1 MVARMPHR
9 KYAFFRDDQIVLF
22 VNHTRAFLSPD
33 PDDPEKKRIREL
45 ENLFDR
51 MERERFL
58 GEAKID
64 RPATQIFTFP
74 RPTAAE
80 LNLQAKIIGNLQDR
94 LNKKNKPY
102 NPADFEP
109 QAFADDQDTDKQGFS
124 IIVGNIDN
132 GKTWEPG
139 QLIKVIRNLRKGID
153 RLSSDP
159 NDELKLRVLSVSPNW
174 LMGNSSQGGTTGG
187 PGGIP
192 KAYKGKDEAV
202 GTRADFNI
210 VDTLKAKGLYGTGEN
225 VDVVVLDTLP
235 SGHDLMFA
243 YKEWK
248 DKNHLIKTLLGPNGK
263 LHPHEATWDQLKGMD
278 LTSFNRHDYR
288 MSDHGLFVAGMI
300 HSIVPEATIHVFEV
314 LNEFGVGDLLTLAQ
328 AFHRIY
334 DEIYRNAPPGRK
346 LVINCS
352 LVLELP
358 LVEEHCYADTRKTPE
373 TDKEP
378 ADDPLEEEFE
388 QQVLQLVKEAQQ
400 PAFEIQDLCNKL
412 YCVGRQVVAA
422 AGNDWENG
430 KARHKR
436 NNNQPLAG
444 ATDQSTDEPRGDAPP
459 ARYPAGF
466 DSVIGVGALPRN
478 PRANQQQKYRASTF
492 SNIGDK
498 PAGDAIMT
506 LGGEEGEARGVLG
519 LYLSDEFP
527 RRADPDNDKHK
538 MTTFTRRNNK
548 DDKKTEINHWAWW
561 AGTSFAAPIVTA
573 VIASMLSVQP
583 QPDKPLDIPLPQNTQ
598 DAIEALRHYK
608 IIEDKMTDADE
619 DVMDV
624 RQGVVAPVPNPNP

>member
-1 MVARMPHR
+1 MVERMPNR
-9 KYAFFRDDQIVLF
+9 RYAYFRDDQIVLF

-33 PDDPEKKRIREL
+33 PDDPEKKRIPEL

-51 MERERFL
+51 MEREQFL

-64 RPATQIFTFP
+64 RPSTQIFTFP

-80 LNLQAKIIGNLQDR
+80 LDLQAKIISSLQER

-102 NPADFEP
+102 KPADFEP
-109 QAFADDQDTDKQGFS
+109 QAFADDQDADKQGFS

-132 GKTWEPG
+132 GKLWEPG
-139 QLIKVIRNLRKGID
+139 QLIEVIRNLRKGID

-159 NDELKLRVLSVSPNW
+159 NDPLKLRVLSVSPNW
-174 LMGNSSQGGTTGG
+174 LMGNSSQGGTIGG

-192 KAYKGKDEAV
+192 KTYKGKDEDV

-210 VDTLKAKGLYGTGEN
+210 VDTLKAKGVYGNGEN

-248 DKNHLIKTLLGPNGK
+248 DQNHLIKTLLGPDGK
-263 LHPHEATWDQLKGMD
+263 LHPYHAAWAQLQHMD
-278 LTSFNRHDYR
+278 LTSFNSHDYP
-288 MSDHGLFVAGMI
+288 MSDHGLFVAGII

-328 AFHRIY
+328 AFHRVY
-334 DEIYRNAPPGRK
+334 NEIYLQAPPGRR

-352 LVLELP
+352 LVLQLP
-358 LVEEHCYADTRKTPE
+358 LVDEHCYADTRKTPE
-373 TDKEP
+373 NDQERPDTAEDE
-378 ADDPLEEEFE
+378 AFE
-388 QQVLQLVKEAQQ
+388 QQVLQLIKEAQQ

-412 YCVGRQVVAA
+412 FCLGRQVVAA
-422 AGNDWENG
+422 AGNDWGNG
-430 KARHKR
+430 RARHGR
-436 NNNQPLAG
+436 NNNPPPDG
-444 ATDQSTDEPRGDAPP
+444 TNDEPRGHAPV
-459 ARYPAGF
+459 ARYPAAF

-478 PRANQQQKYRASTF
+478 PRANRRQKYKASTF

-506 LGGEEGEARGVLG
+506 LGGEEGEARGILG
-519 LYLSDEFP
+519 LYLSDKFP
-527 RRADPDNDKHK
+527 RRVKPNEDKNE
-538 MTTFTRRNNK
+538 MTIFTRRPSK
-548 DDKKTEINHWAWW
+548 DEKKTEINHWAWW
-561 AGTSFAAPIVTA
+561 AGTSFATPIVTGAIAA
-573 VIASMLSVQP
+573 VLSNKLPDDTYLVDNTYDAVQ
-583 QPDKPLDIPLPQNTQ
+583 KLYAAG
-598 DAIEALRHYK
+598 AISDGDVAGTT
-608 IIEDKMTDADE
+608 DTTDAGE
-619 DVMDV
+619 DVMEV
-624 RQGVVAPVPNPNP
+624 KQGP